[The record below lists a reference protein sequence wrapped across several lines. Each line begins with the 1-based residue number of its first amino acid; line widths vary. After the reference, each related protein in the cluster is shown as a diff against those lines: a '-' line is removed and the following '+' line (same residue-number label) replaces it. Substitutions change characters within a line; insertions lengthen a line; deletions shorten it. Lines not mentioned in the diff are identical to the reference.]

1 MSADQ
6 SLYLDQESGDR
17 TGLETGVWYFNVF
30 QVGVVD
36 NFVSFVPVDVSWWTR
51 TVNNFTLKR
60 HRAALVNIEVFWS
73 NDNCARLWNKTFV
86 FQNWISLIFVPLKMN
101 ISQNRKVSIQTETFI
116 IYCFISF
123 ISKIF
128 SPINW
133 LFQQKLK

>member
-73 NDNCARLWNKTFV
+73 NDNCARLWKQNICV
-86 FQNWISLIFVPLKMN
+86 FKIEFLLSLFHF